1 MSTAT
6 SDPADKPA
14 NVAARREGLLAWL
27 AQPRAPVWRTL
38 EYFALVR
45 VLVASSLVL
54 SVAAFGTPPRPGE
67 ATILLPPLGASIAY
81 FVLAAG
87 VAILALY
94 VRQNYKLQV
103 VGQLAVDLVA
113 ISLLVAVS
121 GGTRG
126 GMMVLYLLPIAG
138 AALLSSTLVAFF
150 VCSLG
155 VVYLLLDTALR
166 VLTPD
171 GQEPALFQTGLYGAA
186 LFAITGLLGVLAT
199 RLATQESLALRRG
212 RDLRNQLEINRLVIA
227 NMEQGVL
234 VVDATTRVRANN
246 RAARVLLS
254 LHPET
259 QLTGRS
265 LTDYAHMQPLAQ
277 AFLHWRE
284 GAQNRGSWSDT
295 ILQPVAAPASE
306 APALT
311 EMRLRAR
318 FARPKSETSDEFVI
332 FLEDVRALE
341 ERAQQLK
348 LAAMGRLTAAIAH
361 EIRNPL
367 AAISHAG
374 QLLSEDAAAPLQQ
387 RLAGI
392 VRENT
397 QRLNRLVE
405 DVLRVARRESP
416 IGDELDLAAFVQEW
430 LIEFGRDR
438 DLPVGTVRP
447 EIATELAV
455 RFEQAHLRQ
464 VLFNLVDNAL
474 RYASKTP
481 GCVTLLGERARDDRG
496 SVRLWVFDDGPG
508 VAPDARAALFEP
520 FFTTHTRGTGLGL
533 YIAREFCLA
542 NRSELQ
548 YAARHAP
555 EGLGSA
561 VKWGFMLRFARGD
574 EADAETRGFLDTMP
588 VA

>member
-1 MSTAT
+1 
-6 SDPADKPA
+6 
-14 NVAARREGLLAWL
+14 
-27 AQPRAPVWRTL
+27 
-38 EYFALVR
+38 
-45 VLVASSLVL
+45 
-54 SVAAFGTPPRPGE
+54 
-67 ATILLPPLGASIAY
+67 
-81 FVLAAG
+81 
-87 VAILALY
+87 
-94 VRQNYKLQV
+94 
-103 VGQLAVDLVA
+103 
-113 ISLLVAVS
+113 
-121 GGTRG
+121 
-126 GMMVLYLLPIAG
+126 
-138 AALLSSTLVAFF
+138 
-150 VCSLG
+150 
-155 VVYLLLDTALR
+155 
-166 VLTPD
+166 
-171 GQEPALFQTGLYGAA
+171 
-186 LFAITGLLGVLAT
+186 
-199 RLATQESLALRRG
+199 
-212 RDLRNQLEINRLVIA
+212 
-227 NMEQGVL
+227 MEQGVL
-234 VVDATTRVRANN
+234 VVDAATRVRANN

-265 LTDYAHMQPLAQ
+265 LTDYPHMQPLAQ

-284 GAQNRGSWSDT
+284 GAQVRGSWSDT
-295 ILQPVAAPASE
+295 ILQPVAAPAGEAPASE
-306 APALT
+306 APALA

-341 ERAQQLK
+341 VRAQQLK

-392 VRENT
+392 VGENT
-397 QRLNRLVE
+397 LRLNRLVE

-430 LIEFGRDR
+430 LTEFERDR
-438 DLPVGTVRP
+438 DLPAGTVRP
-447 EIATELAV
+447 EIAAGLAV

-474 RYASKTP
+474 RYASKVP

-520 FFTTHTRGTGLGL
+520 FFTTHARGTGLGL

-548 YAARHAP
+548 YAARQAP
-555 EGLGSA
+555 AGLGPA

-574 EADAETRGFLDTMP
+574 EADAETRGFLDTIP
-588 VA
+588 VS